1 MTGGDLVFHVV
12 DYDEKRFEEHA
23 YDTAVACLDAFSR
36 PTITWLHVN
45 GVAGSEQVQ
54 RIGQTLGLHPLA
66 IEDVLSS
73 ERPKADSFEE
83 EYLVILRLPQLRD
96 GEIHAE
102 QVSLFLGETY
112 VLSFYQGEEDP
123 FAGVRDRLR
132 RNVGRLRTRGPDFL
146 FYALID
152 TVIDCAFPLLET
164 LGETVEDLEMEL
176 LEAPD
181 KGTLHG
187 IHRLKRQL
195 LLLRRYLWPQREVL
209 NTLIRDEHPLIRAE
223 TRLFLRD
230 CYDHTVQ
237 IMDILES
244 YRDMT
249 AGMLDV
255 YLSSISHRLN
265 DIMRILTVFATLFI
279 PLTFLTGIYGMNFD
293 RGVSPWN
300 MPELGWYYGYPFFW
314 LLVLGIASGLL
325 AFFKYKKWL

>member
-1 MTGGDLVFHVV
+1 MPDRELVFHVV
-12 DYDEKRFEEHA
+12 NYTREGFEEHR
-23 YDTAVACLDAFSR
+23 YKTAVACLEAFSC
-36 PTITWLHVN
+36 PAITWLHVN
-45 GVAGSEQVQ
+45 GVATPAQVQ
-54 RIGQTLGLHPLA
+54 RIGRALGLHPLA
-66 IEDVLSS
+66 LEDVLSS
-73 ERPKADSFEE
+73 ERPKADGYDE
-83 EYLVILRLPQLRD
+83 EYLVILRLPGFRD
-96 GEIHAE
+96 GEIEAQ
-102 QVSLFLGETY
+102 QVSLFLGANY
-112 VLSFYQGEEDP
+112 VLSFFQGEEDP
-123 FAGVRDRLR
+123 FEGIRDHLR
-132 RNVGRLRTRGPDFL
+132 RNAGRLRSRGPDFL

-152 TVIDCAFPLLET
+152 AVIDRGFPVLEA
-164 LGETVEDLEMEL
+164 LGEAVEDLEMEL
-176 LEAPD
+176 LETPG
-181 KGTLHG
+181 KGTLHR

-195 LLLRRYLWPQREVL
+195 LYLRRFLWPQREVL
-209 NTLIRDEHPLIRAE
+209 NALIRDDHPLIQAE

-293 RGVSPWN
+293 RQSPWN

-314 LLVLGIASGLL
+314 ALALGIAVGLL
-325 AFFKYKKWL
+325 AFFKYKDWL